1 MSDPRRASDR
11 WITPG
16 VVMVALLV
24 AGGLVALLIAVVG
37 YLTVRGYDPA
47 PLLDL
52 TAKIVTAVGSFGT
65 LLLTL
70 ASRRTTTK
78 VERNTGVQ
86 ASELAELKTEVG
98 AIADKVY
105 EEPAAP
111 APFITGQPRGAH
123 AAATGKLP
131 PVPPAR
137 C

>member
-86 ASELAELKTEVG
+86 ASELAVLKEEVG

-105 EEPAAP
+105 EPV

-131 PVPPAR
+131 PVPPTAR

>member
-1 MSDPRRASDR
+1 VSDPRRASDR
-11 WITPG
+11 WVTPG

-70 ASRRTTTK
+70 VARRTVTK
-78 VERNTGVQ
+78 VERNTGVLAAEQ
-86 ASELAELKTEVG
+86 A
-98 AIADKVY
+98 AIADKLY
-105 EEPAAP
+105 EQPSPPEPLVTSA
-111 APFITGQPRGAH
+111 PRGAH

>member
-1 MSDPRRASDR
+1 
-11 WITPG
+11 
-16 VVMVALLV
+16 MVALLV
-24 AGGLVALLIAVVG
+24 VGGLVALLIAVVG

-86 ASELAELKTEVG
+86 ASELAELKTEVT

-105 EEPAAP
+105 EEPHSP
-111 APFITGQPRGAH
+111 APLVTSAPRGAH

>member
-1 MSDPRRASDR
+1 VSDPRRASDR

-78 VERNTGVQ
+78 VERNTGL
-86 ASELAELKTEVG
+86 LATEVG

-105 EEPAAP
+105 EEPAGVP
-111 APFITGQPRGAH
+111 PLITSQVRGAH

>member
-1 MSDPRRASDR
+1 VSDPRRASDR

-78 VERNTGVQ
+78 VERNTGLI
-86 ASELAELKTEVG
+86 ANELRDV
-98 AIADKVY
+98 ADKVY
-105 EEPAAP
+105 EEPGAP
-111 APFITGQPRGAH
+111 APLITSAPRGAH